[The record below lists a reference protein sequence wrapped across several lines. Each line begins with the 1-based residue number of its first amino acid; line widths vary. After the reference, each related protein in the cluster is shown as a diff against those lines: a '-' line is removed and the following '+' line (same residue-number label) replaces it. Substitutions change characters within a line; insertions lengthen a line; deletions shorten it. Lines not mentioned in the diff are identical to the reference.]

1 MCMPG
6 YSGPWWE
13 KRKAGDEEEE
23 EEEEGEKM
31 KGEEGYLWNYGN
43 DGKN

>member
-1 MCMPG
+1 MPG

-13 KRKAGDEEEE
+13 KRKAGDEEE

>member
-13 KRKAGDEEEE
+13 KRKAGDEEE